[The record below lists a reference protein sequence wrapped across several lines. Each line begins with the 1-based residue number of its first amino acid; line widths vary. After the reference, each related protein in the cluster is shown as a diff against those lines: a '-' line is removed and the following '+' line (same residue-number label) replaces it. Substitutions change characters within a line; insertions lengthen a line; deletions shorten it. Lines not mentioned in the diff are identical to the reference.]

1 MVLLIPINRAARIA
15 RRLVNDG
22 QMAYGGLGVEIE
34 QRERGVLVTWV
45 QPSGPAFQAGWKKG
59 DLILSFE
66 GRPVAGA
73 YHLRRM
79 VNETAPGTSV
89 LVEIERGDTPVI
101 ASVRV
106 GEMPSSALGLSR
118 DPTRAP
124 DRSARRLAGLEQ
136 ELGGLRQYM
145 EGGPNNLALT
155 QQVSGPGSAAVS
167 QQIDQLEREIGR
179 LRRILHRR

>member
-1 MVLLIPINRAARIA
+1 
-15 RRLVNDG
+15 
-22 QMAYGGLGVEIE
+22 
-34 QRERGVLVTWV
+34 
-45 QPSGPAFQAGWKKG
+45 
-59 DLILSFE
+59 
-66 GRPVAGA
+66 
-73 YHLRRM
+73 

-124 DRSARRLAGLEQ
+124 DLSARRLAGLEQ
-136 ELGGLRQYM
+136 ELGGLRLYM
-145 EGGPNNLALT
+145 EGGRNNLALT